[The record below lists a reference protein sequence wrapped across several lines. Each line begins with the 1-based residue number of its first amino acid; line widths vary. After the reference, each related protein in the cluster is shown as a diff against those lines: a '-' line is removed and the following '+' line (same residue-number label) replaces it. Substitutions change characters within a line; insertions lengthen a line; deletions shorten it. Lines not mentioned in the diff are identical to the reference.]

1 MVSAEFRR
9 MAESDTSKRVR
20 PMAFRVLGL
29 TDEAERVYT
38 ALVRTPQCSSAEL
51 AAVCALP
58 TATVG
63 RLLSRLA
70 EDGLATRST
79 GRPPRYT
86 AAAPDTAVIRLI
98 GARERELGE
107 ARALAHRLAEMHR
120 EAARINDPSSAVQ
133 LLSNRDDVSA
143 AARRLLAVAQHQVRA
158 FDRPP
163 YVDRP
168 GANLGGQIQRQ
179 KVGVAHRVVYD
190 RTSVA
195 WPGRLHNDII
205 PAMRAGEQSRMHP
218 ALPLKLVIADDH
230 TAIIPFS
237 LAPGGQSSAY
247 LIHESPLL
255 VALESLFESYWDR
268 ALPIPGTDTDRA
280 PANAHTAK
288 ADQPRRPDRQE
299 RQDQANQPD
308 QPDQPDQ
315 PSQANQPD
323 QPDEETR
330 MLLSLLAAGLTD
342 AAIARVQGWSERT
355 TQRRVQQL
363 MKRLDAVT
371 RFQASLMAVKRGW
384 L

>member
-1 MVSAEFRR
+1 
-9 MAESDTSKRVR
+9 
-20 PMAFRVLGL
+20 MAFRVLGL

-38 ALVRTPQCSSAEL
+38 ALVRTPQCSSAQL
-51 AAVCALP
+51 AAACALP
-58 TATVG
+58 TATVA

-86 AAAPDTAVIRLI
+86 AAAPDTAVTELI

-107 ARALAHRLAEMHR
+107 ARALVHRLAEMHR

-143 AARRLLAVAQHQVRA
+143 AARRLLNVAQHQVRA

-168 GANLGGQIQRQ
+168 GSNLGGQIQRQ
-179 KVGVAHRVVYD
+179 KVGVAHRVIYD

-218 ALPLKLVIADDH
+218 ALPLKMVIADDR

-237 LAPGGQSSAY
+237 LAPGGQGSAY
-247 LIHESPLL
+247 LIHASPLL

-268 ALPIPGTDTDRA
+268 ALPIPDPDTDRT
-280 PANAHTAK
+280 PAAAHTET
-288 ADQPRRPDRQE
+288 ADRPRQRDEPERSDRQDE
-299 RQDQANQPD
+299 QDRQDQ
-308 QPDQPDQ
+308 
-315 PSQANQPD
+315 SD

-330 MLLSLLAAGLTD
+330 TLLSLLAAGLTD
-342 AAIARVQGWSERT
+342 AAIARAQGWSERT